1 MSLCQESV
9 DDAHDKPNILIDNS
23 AFRGSFSTGNSSHD
37 DDDDKEVDKDQDE
50 EKVDYNRDEEIEDE
64 GIDHDDQDEEI
75 DDDDQDEDV
84 ENNNEVSD
92 DDQDEVGK
100 DDDGDEVDEDDEEE
114 EVYDDSDEVI
124 KKEIIHWIRNE
135 EDPIFTLLLGTRD
148 AHSPLSLLRG
158 LEDIALKKV
167 MDWTVLPCS
176 CCRNGPVAFCCRRQR
191 KVVIDKNKEPSRTP
205 RRLGEVP
212 DSLFLKENVLL
223 YEEGLRTAPCIG
235 AFTFAF
241 SASSSMGIPPE
252 YRTYLAVTDIGFHYD
267 YGDEKI
273 CFEWNKSANILF
285 STKRKPGTLTVH
297 LIQDKRNLYNDDLY
311 SSIGRSITVPRIQ
324 EIFDLIQDKRRTI
337 LDSSEYKETVALFY
351 EYFDIVYE
359 EDHED
364 YAYIKEWYK

>member
-223 YEEGLRTAPCIG
+223 YEEGLLAGDQSSGLVSFTMPC
-235 AFTFAF
+235 
-241 SASSSMGIPPE
+241 SSWRR
-252 YRTYLAVTDIGFHYD
+252 YRHHTYLAITDTGFYYD
-267 YGDEKI
+267 YGDKNFSPTMGDRKI
-273 CFEWNKSANILF
+273 CLDWDQSAHVLV
-285 STKRKPGTLTVH
+285 SAKRKAGTLSVEF
-297 LIQDKRNLYNDDLY
+297 IKDERNSYNDFLY
-311 SSIGRSITVPRIQ
+311 TWRLRDISTPRIQ
-324 EIFDLIQDKRRTI
+324 EIFKLIQEKRRTV
-337 LDSSEYKETVALFY
+337 LDSSEYKDMLELISGGDDSVKELF
-351 EYFDIVYE
+351 E
-359 EDHED
+359 
-364 YAYIKEWYK
+364 